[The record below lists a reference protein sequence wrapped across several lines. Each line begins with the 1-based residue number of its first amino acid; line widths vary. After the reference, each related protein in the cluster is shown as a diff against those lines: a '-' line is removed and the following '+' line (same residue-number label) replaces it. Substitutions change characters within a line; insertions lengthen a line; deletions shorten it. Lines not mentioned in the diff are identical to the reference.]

1 MLAFL
6 RRNIN
11 DCPENVK
18 ATCYKTLVRPILEYG
33 SAVWDPHH
41 QVDID
46 NLEQIQKRAARFTTG
61 NYTRETGNTKINM
74 QKLKWKPLEERRA
87 IIKLN
92 LFYKCKMQ
100 LIDIHTNHLVLSKSC
115 TRRGDRTY
123 AIPTSNV
130 DSHLF
135 SFFPNSIRLW
145 NAVPSAVKDSRSIDS
160 FKSSLDEIILRSIY

>member
-1 MLAFL
+1 MIAFL

-11 DCPENVK
+11 DCPEHVK
-18 ATCYKTLVRPILEYG
+18 ADCYKTLVRPILEYG

-61 NYTRETGNTKINM
+61 NYTQETGNTKINM

-92 LFYKCKMQ
+92 LFYKCKMK
-100 LIDIHTNHLVLSKSC
+100 LIDIHTDHLVLSKSC
-115 TRRGDRTY
+115 TRRGERTY
-123 AIPTSNV
+123 AGRLIVNV
-130 DSHLF
+130 YFTNKCPIMLKESDTMIWLR
-135 SFFPNSIRLW
+135 PNYQ
-145 NAVPSAVKDSRSIDS
+145 NAKNIAR
-160 FKSSLDEIILRSIY
+160 RW